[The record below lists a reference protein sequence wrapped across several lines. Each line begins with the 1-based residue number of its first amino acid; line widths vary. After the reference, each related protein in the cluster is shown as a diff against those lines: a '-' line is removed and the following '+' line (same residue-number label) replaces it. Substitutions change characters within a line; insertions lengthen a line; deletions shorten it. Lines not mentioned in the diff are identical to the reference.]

1 VNLPLRRIRPGVR
14 RDFGLRKNPM
24 RGICHGALAGAK
36 RGAHPRSH
44 ITPDHDDR
52 RRHNE
57 QARDAAMVA
66 EFDRALMLPNPE
78 GI

>member
-1 VNLPLRRIRPGVR
+1 
-14 RDFGLRKNPM
+14 M

-66 EFDRALMLPNPE
+66 EFDRAQTLPNYE